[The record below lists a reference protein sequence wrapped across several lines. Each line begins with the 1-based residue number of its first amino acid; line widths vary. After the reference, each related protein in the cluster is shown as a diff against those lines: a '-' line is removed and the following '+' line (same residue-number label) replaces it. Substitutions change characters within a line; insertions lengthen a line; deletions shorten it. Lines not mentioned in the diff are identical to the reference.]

1 MEKNVTVYCLDDM
14 GKITV
19 PLKEPSECPICKK
32 HIIGKILYGAYHDNL
47 PYFYTYDYCPA
58 CENVFMATHND
69 DGDVI
74 SYEPKTF
81 TERRFSN
88 ELTALSPQF
97 VKIYNQASAAESS
110 SLDEIA
116 GIGYR
121 KALEFLVK
129 DFAISQNNDDTDK
142 IKSMPLSQCINT
154 YIDNA
159 KIKKTAISATW
170 LGNDE
175 THYVRKFENR
185 DINDMKKFIEALV
198 YFISMDLIVSDAES
212 LTS

>member
-1 MEKNVTVYCLDDM
+1 MKKHITVHCLDKNDD
-14 GKITV
+14 KSAY
-19 PLKEPSECPICKK
+19 LEEPTECPLCKK
-32 HIIGKILYGAYHDNL
+32 HIVGKILYGVYYEDSS
-47 PYFYTYDYCPA
+47 YTYTYNYCPA
-58 CENVFMATHND
+58 CGEVFIATHAGYGNVVD
-69 DGDVI
+69 CQPNRFV
-74 SYEPKTF
+74 EKTF
-81 TERRFSN
+81 TD

-121 KALEFLVK
+121 KALEFLIK

-142 IKSMPLSQCINT
+142 IKNMPLSKCINE
-154 YIDNA
+154 YIDNT
-159 KIKKTAISATW
+159 KIKQLAIKSAW

-175 THYVRKFENR
+175 THYVRKFEDR
-185 DINDMKKFIEALV
+185 DINDMKKFIDALV

-212 LTS
+212 ITK

>member
-1 MEKNVTVYCLDDM
+1 MERVITVYGLNSSNNRNL
-14 GKITV
+14 TFV
-19 PLKEPSECPICKK
+19 EPDECPICKSR
-32 HIIGKILYGAYHDNL
+32 IAGKILFGIYES
-47 PYFYTYDYCPA
+47 DYVRYSLDFCSA
-58 CENVFMATHND
+58 CKGVFLATHNSS
-69 DGDVI
+69 GEVI
-74 SYEPKTF
+74 SCEPNRFVEKTF
-81 TERRFSN
+81 TD

-121 KALEFLVK
+121 KALEFLIK
-129 DFAISQNNDDTDK
+129 DFAISQNSDDADK
-142 IKSMPLSQCINT
+142 IKNMRLSPCINE
-154 YIDNA
+154 YIDNT
-159 KIKKTAISATW
+159 KIKQLAIKSAW

-175 THYVRKFENR
+175 THYVRKFEDR
-185 DINDMKKFIEALV
+185 DINDMKKFIDALV

>member
-1 MEKNVTVYCLDDM
+1 MKKCVTLYCLDNND
-14 GKITV
+14 KQSAYIE
-19 PLKEPSECPICKK
+19 EPTECPLCKK
-32 HIIGKILYGAYHDNL
+32 HIVGQILYAVYHEDSS
-47 PYFYTYDYCPA
+47 YVYTYNYCPA
-58 CENVFMATHND
+58 CEDVFMATHF
-69 DGDVI
+69 GSGAVV
-74 SYEPKTF
+74 SCEPNRFVEKAF
-81 TERRFSN
+81 TD
-88 ELTALSPQF
+88 ELTAISPQF

-121 KALEFLVK
+121 KALEFLIK
-129 DFAISQNNDDTDK
+129 DFAISQNSDDADK
-142 IKSMPLSQCINT
+142 IKNMQLSPCINE

-159 KIKKTAISATW
+159 KIKQLALKSAW

-175 THYVRKFENR
+175 THYVRKFEDR

>member
-1 MEKNVTVYCLDDM
+1 MERELTGYSLNSSESKKMKVT
-14 GKITV
+14 
-19 PLKEPSECPICKK
+19 EPNECPICKCN
-32 HIIGKILYGAYHDNL
+32 IAAKILYVAYKHNDKR
-47 PYFYTYDYCPA
+47 YTLNFCPA
-58 CENVFMATHND
+58 CKEVFLATHSYSGN
-69 DGDVI
+69 VI
-74 SYEPKTF
+74 SCEPNRFAEKTF
-81 TERRFSN
+81 TK
-88 ELTALSPQF
+88 ELSALSPQF

-129 DFAISQNNDDTDK
+129 DFAISQNNDDSDK
-142 IKSMPLSQCINT
+142 IKNMPLSQCINA
-154 YIDNA
+154 YIDNS

-175 THYVRKFENR
+175 THYIRKYEDR

-198 YFISMDLIVSDAES
+198 YFVSMDLIVSDAES
-212 LTS
+212 LIT

>member
-1 MEKNVTVYCLDDM
+1 MKKNVTIYCLDKKDS
-14 GKITV
+14 KSAHIE
-19 PLKEPSECPICKK
+19 EPTECPLCKK
-32 HIIGKILYGAYHDNL
+32 HIAGQILHGVYHTNSS
-47 PYFYTYDYCPA
+47 YAYTYNYCPA
-58 CENVFMATHND
+58 CEDVFMATH
-69 DGDVI
+69 DGFGSVV
-74 SYEPKTF
+74 SCEP
-81 TERRFSN
+81 RRFAKRNFSE
-88 ELTALSPQF
+88 ELAALSPQF
-97 VKIYNQASAAESS
+97 VKIYNQASAAESG

-121 KALEFLVK
+121 KALEFLIK
-129 DFAISQNNDDTDK
+129 DFAISQNSDDADK
-142 IKSMPLSQCINT
+142 IKSMQLSPCINE

-159 KIKKTAISATW
+159 KIKQLAIKSAW

>member
-1 MEKNVTVYCLDDM
+1 MKKHVTIYCLDKSDH
-14 GKITV
+14 KSAH
-19 PLKEPSECPICKK
+19 LEEPTECPLCKK
-32 HIIGKILYGAYHDNL
+32 HIIGQILHGVYHDGSSCT
-47 PYFYTYDYCPA
+47 YTFNYCPA
-58 CENVFMATHND
+58 CDDVFMATHNLN
-69 DGDVI
+69 GNVI
-74 SYEPKTF
+74 SSEPNRFVEKTF
-81 TERRFSN
+81 TA

-121 KALEFLVK
+121 KALEFLIK
-129 DFAISQNNDDTDK
+129 DFAISQNSDDADK
-142 IKSMPLSQCINT
+142 IKNMQLSPCINE

-159 KIKKTAISATW
+159 KIKQLAIKSAW

-175 THYVRKFENR
+175 THYVRKFEDR
-185 DINDMKKFIEALV
+185 DINDMKKFIDALV